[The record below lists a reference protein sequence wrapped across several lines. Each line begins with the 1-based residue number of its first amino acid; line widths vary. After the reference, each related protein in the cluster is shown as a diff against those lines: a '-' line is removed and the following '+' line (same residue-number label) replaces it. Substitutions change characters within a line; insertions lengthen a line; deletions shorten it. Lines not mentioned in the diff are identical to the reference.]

1 WGPSVISKFSIRST
15 AHMALLGVGRPS
27 AASPSRPPSPTTW
40 CSPARAAATASP
52 KAPAHRCRPTTRVI
66 GELMGHQAG
75 LRGEREGSMI
85 GTGYRHMT
93 EAMHRRPLHPDRE
106 SYPVMFGRVRRA
118 ELLRACRANARAP
131 YRRRGAVGTTFVSPR
146 AGKKPA

>member
-1 WGPSVISKFSIRST
+1 MQVAEPVSDRR
-15 AHMALLGVGRPS
+15 ALGQGLAGAIEVAEAELGVP
-27 AASPSRPPSPTTW
+27 
-40 CSPARAAATASP
+40 
-52 KAPAHRCRPTTRVI
+52 
-66 GELMGHQAG
+66 

-118 ELLRACRANARAP
+118 ELPRACRANARAP
-131 YRRRGAVGTTFVSPR
+131 YRRRGAVGTTFVSPT
-146 AGKKPA
+146 AGRKLTGEVRSPLIRPLWWNSGSE